1 MEMAKKQP
9 GKNKRGFVLPL
20 VVTML
25 VLLSVVGLGLL
36 RLGLSARVQA
46 ARNTAEMSARAAA
59 DAGFTKAIYEMN
71 KNLNIKPWN
80 FSNVAV
86 TADRMLSSA
95 NADYTYTIEEIE
107 SDSEYRITST
117 GRSGRAERTVSAT
130 VGLQGL
136 FDYAI
141 SAAGY
146 AIPKRPKGPKIPG
159 RIKPLKKGGKIEI
172 KGYNIESYSSGGEAY
187 SGALRLRTNSKH
199 KRPVKLRENVIVNG
213 DVVVGPG
220 GDPDTAIEMKDGAEI
235 TGETY
240 AAAEKTEP
248 PAVTLPTP
256 LENKPAQTYEPGSPL
271 SGVSRYTELKIN
283 GEQQVNGN
291 CRIYVEGDMKLED
304 NAKLTIAENASL
316 ELYVGGKLEIKKKS
330 LGIDNTSNIPEN
342 LMIYGMDTCRKVKIE
357 NKQDF
362 YGAVY
367 APFAKVEVKN
377 EADVY
382 GAFVGW
388 DVKLKGKK
396 GGEHGTFY
404 YDRSLRTG
412 DVDNNGSTRFI
423 VRNWYEE

>member
-9 GKNKRGFVLPL
+9 GKNKRGFVLSL
-20 VVTML
+20 VATMV

-36 RLGLSARVQA
+36 RLGLSARMQA

-59 DAGFTKAIYEMN
+59 DAGFTKAVYEMN

-107 SDSEYRITST
+107 NDSEYKITST
-117 GRSGRAERTVSAT
+117 GRSGVAVRTVSAT
-130 VGLQGL
+130 IELQGL
-136 FDYAI
+136 FDYAL

-159 RIKPLKKGGKIEI
+159 RPKPLKKGGKIEI
-172 KGYNIESYSSGGEAY
+172 KGYNAQSYSSGGEEY
-187 SGALRLRTNSKH
+187 SGVLQLRTNSKH
-199 KRPVKLRENVIVNG
+199 KRPVKLRGNVIIDG
-213 DVVVGPG
+213 DVIVGPG
-220 GDPDTAIEMKDGAEI
+220 GDPDTSVEMKDGAEI
-235 TGETY
+235 TGDVY

-256 LENKPAQTYEPGSPL
+256 LENKPAQTYNPGDSL
-271 SGVSRYTELKIN
+271 SGVARYTELKIRD
-283 GEQQVNGN
+283 EQEIHGN

-304 NAKLTIAENASL
+304 NAKLIIAENASL
-316 ELYVGGKLEIKKKS
+316 ELYVGGKFEIKKKS
-330 LGIDNTSNIPEN
+330 QGIDNLSHIPGN
-342 LMIYGMDTCRKVKIE
+342 LIIYGMDTCRKVKIE

-377 EADVY
+377 DGDVY

-388 DVKLKGKK
+388 DVKLKKK
-396 GGEHGTFY
+396 RGSEHGTFY
-404 YDRSLRTG
+404 YDQSLRIG
-412 DVDNNGSTRFI
+412 DVHSDGTSFI
-423 VRNWYEE
+423 VRSWREE